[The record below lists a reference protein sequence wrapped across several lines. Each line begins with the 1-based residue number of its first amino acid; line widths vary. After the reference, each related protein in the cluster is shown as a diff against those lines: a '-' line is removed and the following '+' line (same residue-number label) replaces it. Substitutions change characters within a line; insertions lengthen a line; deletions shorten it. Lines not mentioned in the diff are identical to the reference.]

1 MTNTTLDSSQHPAQ
15 PSSAAN
21 QCYSTSIE
29 RFPTRILDRLDVR
42 STSQSCCLVNEILVM
57 LHSISRLTLSWL
69 TLQYFPYVTVARR
82 IIIIVFFP
90 LQTECDVSDIMT
102 PTGRMKG
109 KLRQE
114 LPQPKQET
122 QDGAGNRKRLFPFR
136 ADSYPALLIGF
147 SPFPTFK
154 AGSCLIESV
163 LE

>member
-1 MTNTTLDSSQHPAQ
+1 MRNA
-15 PSSAAN
+15 PSGTQETFESCPRGAKPGRHLL
-21 QCYSTSIE
+21 YSHM
-29 RFPTRILDRLDVR
+29 
-42 STSQSCCLVNEILVM
+42 SQSHNEL
-57 LHSISRLTLSWL
+57 L
-69 TLQYFPYVTVARR
+69 
-82 IIIIVFFP
+82 IVFFP
-90 LQTECDVSDIMT
+90 LRTERDVSDIMT

-136 ADSYPALLIGF
+136 ADSYPALLIGY